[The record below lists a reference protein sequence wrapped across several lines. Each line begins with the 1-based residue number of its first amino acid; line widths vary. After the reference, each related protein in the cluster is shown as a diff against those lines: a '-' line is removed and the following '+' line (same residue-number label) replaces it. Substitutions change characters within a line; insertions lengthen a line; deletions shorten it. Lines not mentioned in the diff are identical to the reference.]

1 MMKMYVIETSKMQE
15 ICQQKTG
22 IAEQQLCLKL
32 FSEVHG
38 QIQMK
43 EHDFQSIWKIITQDH
58 PRRYISKKVHDQK
71 KQGYYLCIEDT
82 KTLIELRNRLTKI
95 EMEEVLEKLR
105 KEDRHVYRN
114 DYLYYLD
121 AMKRAMLEGIQAAI
135 KEDYGLVFYYD

>member
-1 MMKMYVIETSKMQE
+1 
-15 ICQQKTG
+15 
-22 IAEQQLCLKL
+22 
-32 FSEVHG
+32 
-38 QIQMK
+38 MK

-82 KTLIELRNRLTKI
+82 KTLIELRKRLTKI

-121 AMKRAMLEGIQAAI
+121 AMKRAMLELSLIHI
-135 KEDYGLVFYYD
+135 

>member
-43 EHDFQSIWKIITQDH
+43 EHDFQSIWKII
-58 PRRYISKKVHDQK
+58 PK
-71 KQGYYLCIEDT
+71 
-82 KTLIELRNRLTKI
+82 
-95 EMEEVLEKLR
+95 
-105 KEDRHVYRN
+105 
-114 DYLYYLD
+114 
-121 AMKRAMLEGIQAAI
+121 
-135 KEDYGLVFYYD
+135 

>member
-71 KQGYYLCIEDT
+71 KDKAPPSIICLKEKGNGQKPAQGQE
-82 KTLIELRNRLTKI
+82 
-95 EMEEVLEKLR
+95 
-105 KEDRHVYRN
+105 
-114 DYLYYLD
+114 
-121 AMKRAMLEGIQAAI
+121 
-135 KEDYGLVFYYD
+135 